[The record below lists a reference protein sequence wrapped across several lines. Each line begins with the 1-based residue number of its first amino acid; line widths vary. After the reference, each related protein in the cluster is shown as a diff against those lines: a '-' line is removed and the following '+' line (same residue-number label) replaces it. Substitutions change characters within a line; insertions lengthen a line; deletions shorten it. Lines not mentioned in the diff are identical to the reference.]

1 MKALTQKSLIAA
13 VTVAAI
19 SGIAYA
25 APVGIVSDATSASGS
40 TGVTVSATVAPIL
53 TFDVS
58 TVALNLGALTSA
70 GYSTGTL
77 DIEVATNYI
86 NGATVT
92 ATSANGGL
100 SGSGTSHLINNLD
113 PVTLP
118 NQSYQIG
125 SVKNA
130 ASTDAMTGAV
140 ITDLA
145 FSEINSAVAK
155 EIYKVT
161 KPERKTDGAADAVVS
176 VRARSD
182 DATPADAYE
191 DVITLTVTSTF

>member
-25 APVGIVSDATSASGS
+25 APVDIVSDATSASGS

-113 PVTLP
+113 ATLA

-191 DVITLTVTSTF
+191 DAITLTVTSTF